1 MAKKENSKE
10 GSGKIYAYIYYACLA
25 ILTLFIIYVFVALLT
40 GKLPL
45 G

>member
-1 MAKKENSKE
+1 MAKKENSKK

-25 ILTLFIIYVFVALLT
+25 ALTLFMIYVFVALLT